1 VCSEAGA
8 AGLQIA
14 RGGEADLHGLCLL
27 ERTNFDAEGEI
38 IDSECLEFSA
48 LVEANPIGA
57 KSAARLG
64 RRSLLALSQARADAE
79 ASQRR

>member
-57 KSAARLG
+57 
-64 RRSLLALSQARADAE
+64 
-79 ASQRR
+79 